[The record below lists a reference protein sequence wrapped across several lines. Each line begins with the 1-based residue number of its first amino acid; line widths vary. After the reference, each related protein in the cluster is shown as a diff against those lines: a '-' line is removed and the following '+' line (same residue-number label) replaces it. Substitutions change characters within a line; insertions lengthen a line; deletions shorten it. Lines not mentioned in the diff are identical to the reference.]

1 MNRQWKEGVLAILHN
16 NNQKTE
22 LNSSLNLL
30 VNEFGRVSKPVWRAF
45 CAQTCRLQDILL
57 RDRWASE
64 TLECVA
70 LKDKMHG
77 NDPLLARGNGLWRAV
92 YISCVAGASFVKEGR
107 NFVDT
112 RASFLSSRV
121 FPSLAK
127 RNLTKIKKLTS
138 ACHAGYAV

>member
-45 CAQTCRLQDILL
+45 CAQTCRLQDSFL
-57 RDRWASE
+57 E
-64 TLECVA
+64 TGGRVKHLSVWHSKTRCMGMTLSSQEA
-70 LKDKMHG
+70 MDSG
-77 NDPLLARGNGLWRAV
+77 AQ